1 MDTITHQANKAAA
14 RRGGRRAAVA
24 ETLAADRPAQIVATA
39 PAPSTPNFD
48 AWPPALRP
56 MRATVERFYDF
67 DPARA
72 IALHSAL
79 AILRGMPS
87 FAAGEGA
94 SDGRA

>member
-1 MDTITHQANKAAA
+1 MRTIPRAIKAAA

-24 ETLAADRPAQIVATA
+24 ETFTTDRPDVILATT
-39 PAPSTPNFD
+39 PAPSTGEFD

-79 AILRGMPS
+79 AILRGLPS

-94 SDGRA
+94 R